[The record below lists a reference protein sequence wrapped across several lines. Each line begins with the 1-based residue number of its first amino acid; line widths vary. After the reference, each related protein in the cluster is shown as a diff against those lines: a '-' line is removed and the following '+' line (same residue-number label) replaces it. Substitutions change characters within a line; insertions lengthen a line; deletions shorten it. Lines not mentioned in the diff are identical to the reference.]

1 MDDFND
7 YSTILMNLEQVTK
20 NLSDKCLHKNY
31 DGFIDDI
38 GEGHRQLTK
47 LLIWIL
53 GDLKK

>member
-7 YSTILMNLEQVTK
+7 YSTILMNLEEVTK
-20 NLSDKCLHKNY
+20 KLHDKCLHKNY
-31 DGFIDDI
+31 DGFMDDI

-53 GDLKK
+53 GETKK